1 MANEIEIMHVLR
13 IPPLGKLI
21 VQVGE
26 TQHKQ
31 ITEISDGKTRQK
43 LLAAIGELIAF
54 AGGYQ
59 TLVDAG
65 FAPPI
70 GLPVPSQLPQKMQ
83 QEAFLQ
89 KLEQERDKLR
99 SSADPNKP
107 QISHAAPIIN
117 EAPAKTDEVD
127 RSLPIVTQIDAILQQ
142 FVAADTELTG
152 RSIHLTEHP
161 DGGLRIEVDGKTFNH
176 PNKLGEPKIQKMIK
190 RALREWE
197 NL

>member
-1 MANEIEIMHVLR
+1 MANEIEIMRVLR
-13 IPPLGKLI
+13 IPPLGKLV

-26 TQHKQ
+26 TQHGQ
-31 ITEISDGKTRQK
+31 IAEIAGGKSRQM
-43 LLAAIGELIAF
+43 LLAAIGELVAF

-70 GLPVPSQLPQKMQ
+70 GLPVPSQPPQKMQ

-99 SSADPNKP
+99 SSADSKKSTLPRA
-107 QISHAAPIIN
+107 IPILN
-117 EAPAKTDEVD
+117 EAPVKTDGID
-127 RSLPIVTQIDAILQQ
+127 RTLPIVAQIDAILQQ
-142 FVAADTELTG
+142 FVAADAELSG

-161 DGGLRIEVDGKTFNH
+161 DGGLQIKVDGELFSH

-197 NL
+197 KL